1 MRWLQTRPGFLC
13 FICRIK
19 KLLQLGPTGSTWW
32 GFLARRHAEWPLT
45 ATGQGESPEARN
57 HKAVGYKARKTV
69 WPHDTCMAG
78 IRGISRL

>member
-32 GFLARRHAEWPLT
+32 GFLARSTQNGRSLQPAK
-45 ATGQGESPEARN
+45 AQRGQ
-57 HKAVGYKARKTV
+57 
-69 WPHDTCMAG
+69 
-78 IRGISRL
+78 